1 MRLWIALSA
10 IWLTV
15 AALGLSYFS
24 QTIRDTSD
32 ANDRIN
38 AMQAGKFSAMA
49 YLGDRSSGECKV
61 CVYAVFDQFDKS
73 KKQSNTE
80 CNLPLEIVAK
90 TKWGSLSEE
99 ERKRREASNAKREGR
114 FVPDWELPDKPV
126 IVDPYDTKPVPP
138 KGRFVPDW
146 ELPEY
151 FLQGLKR
158 DDVKA
163 FLIAKE
169 QEWHNERLRLFTIYF
184 ALIALLPPLLLL
196 AFGYVAAWVI
206 SGFRSDPK
214 I

>member
-1 MRLWIALSA
+1 MLLKRGLMRLWIALSA
-10 IWLTV
+10 LWLTLV
-15 AALGLSYFS
+15 SIGYSL
-24 QTIRDTSD
+24 QTIRDVSD

-49 YLGDRSSGECKV
+49 YLGDRSSGEYKV
-61 CVYAVFDQFDKS
+61 CVYAVFDQFDES

-90 TKWGSLSEE
+90 TKWGSLSEK
-99 ERKRREASNAKREGR
+99 ERKEREASNAKRE
-114 FVPDWELPDKPV
+114 
-126 IVDPYDTKPVPP
+126 
-138 KGRFVPDW
+138 GRFVPDW

-169 QEWHNERLRLFTIYF
+169 QEWRNEK
-184 ALIALLPPLLLL
+184 LIALGRDFAFVGLLPPLLLL
-196 AFGYVAAWVI
+196 GLGYAAAWVI
-206 SGFRSDPK
+206 AGFRTDPK